1 MSDTNNKF
9 LNDNFNNNNKYNG
22 RVDIMTDHKNPLFL
36 QDKIPVDNNSFYSSL
51 NGIQE
56 SSTLSQAFFSNANI
70 KIIQNAIRKGIYDK
84 FNGQYTIAEQ
94 SSDTLNIIMRSIF
107 LQNSVNLPTDIPQQI
122 SALNNLVVDYSVK
135 TIYSEAQA
143 YLHYKKDV
151 STMHTPIDRP
161 IQVDYDDK
169 VLELKPWF

>member
-1 MSDTNNKF
+1 MNCSST
-9 LNDNFNNNNKYNG
+9 NG
-22 RVDIMTDHKNPLFL
+22 RLDLSEPNIHTQFSLY
-36 QDKIPVDNNSFYSSL
+36 DKIPVGKSCETFHDALVGNL
-51 NGIQE
+51 IE
-56 SSTLSQAFFSNANI
+56 SNLSRAFFSEQNMQ
-70 KIIQNAIRKGIYDK
+70 IIQNAIRSGVYKMSK
-84 FNGQYTIAEQ
+84 QQYIIGNQ
-94 SSDTLNIIMRSIF
+94 KCDTLKIIMRSIF